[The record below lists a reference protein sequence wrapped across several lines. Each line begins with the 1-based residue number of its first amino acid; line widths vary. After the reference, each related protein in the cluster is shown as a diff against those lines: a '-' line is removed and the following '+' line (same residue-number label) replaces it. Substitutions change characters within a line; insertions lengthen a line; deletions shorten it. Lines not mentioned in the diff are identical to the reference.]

1 MRVIF
6 TNGCF
11 DILHIGHVKL
21 LEHCHKLA
29 HRQLHGGQGKVVVGL
44 NSDASIKRIKG
55 DSRPINTEADRM
67 YVLESMKYV
76 DEVILFDE
84 DTPYNLIKKLT
95 PDTIVKGGDYTPE
108 NVVGSDIAE
117 VSIFNF
123 IDGYSSTSILE
134 RMAYGSD

>member
-1 MRVIF
+1 MRIIF

-11 DILHIGHVKL
+11 DVLHVGHVKL
-21 LEHCHKLA
+21 LEYCHKLA
-29 HRQLHGGQGKVVVGL
+29 YQSVSGGQGRVVVGL
-44 NSDASIKRIKG
+44 NSDSSIKRIKG
-55 DSRPINTEADRM
+55 DSRPINTETDRA

-108 NVVGSDIAE
+108 DVIGNDIAK
-117 VSIFNF
+117 VAIFTF
-123 IDGYSSTSILE
+123 IDGYSSTSTLE
-134 RMAYGSD
+134 KMAHGSD